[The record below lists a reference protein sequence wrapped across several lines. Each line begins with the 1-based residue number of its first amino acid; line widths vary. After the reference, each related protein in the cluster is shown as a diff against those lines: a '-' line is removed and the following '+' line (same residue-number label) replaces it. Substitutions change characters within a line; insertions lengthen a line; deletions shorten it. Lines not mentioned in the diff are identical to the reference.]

1 MYLFIQIVRN
11 VSFYVDEIVELS
23 LCTLELSVAWFKAK
37 FNLFHQHLK
46 YNSAAL
52 QRFK

>member
-1 MYLFIQIVRN
+1 MSL
-11 VSFYVDEIVELS
+11 YVDEIVELS
-23 LCTLELSVAWFKAK
+23 LCTLELFVTWFKAK

-52 QRFK
+52 QQFK